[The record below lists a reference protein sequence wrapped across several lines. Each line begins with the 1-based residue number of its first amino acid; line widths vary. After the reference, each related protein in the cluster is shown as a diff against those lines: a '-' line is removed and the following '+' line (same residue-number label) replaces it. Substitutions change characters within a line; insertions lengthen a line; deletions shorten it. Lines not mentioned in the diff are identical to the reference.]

1 MESTE
6 TTTEWAWLDVYTKSK
21 KDGKINWVFRKRVAR
36 KGGASYE
43 EMRQQIAR
51 LLGQSPAVPMSYED
65 MKLVRRP

>member
-1 MESTE
+1 MEPAQTRA
-6 TTTEWAWLDVYTKSK
+6 EWAWLDVYTKSK
-21 KDGKINWVFRKRVAR
+21 KDGKVNWVFRKRVAR
-36 KGGASYE
+36 KDGASFD